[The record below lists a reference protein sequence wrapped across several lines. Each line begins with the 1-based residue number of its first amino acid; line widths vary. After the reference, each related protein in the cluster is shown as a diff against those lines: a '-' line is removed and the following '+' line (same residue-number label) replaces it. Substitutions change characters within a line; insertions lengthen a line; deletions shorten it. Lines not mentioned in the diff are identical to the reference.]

1 MARPDPFVKL
11 LRGIDFVPLR
21 LPRAGVQP
29 LMLASLDGKELTLL
43 GNLADTMEEGGPPAP
58 EIVTDIETAGTVERT
73 RTSHMKLSVGL
84 GVVQNL
90 VAGIT
95 GNAIDV
101 SHHFQGASTL
111 ALELGGVTVD
121 RVDLV
126 KVDRYLSQIAIH
138 RDNRHLR
145 KLLITG
151 RCAVLTATARCRRYV
166 VSALREDGSGLAIDT
181 PVLQQAAG
189 GALRISRAA
198 GDSSRIVYEGPS
210 ALTFGIQAARLF
222 YTLDGRYSAFR
233 PLPTEGAARG
243 PAMSPRQPDMIA
255 AEGLFVDLLDSKGPL
270 AA

>member
-1 MARPDPFVKL
+1 MARPDPFIRL

-29 LMLASLDGKELTLL
+29 LMLASLEGKEFTLL
-43 GNLADTMEEGGPPAP
+43 GNLADAMEEGGPPPPA
-58 EIVTDIETAGTVERT
+58 IFTDIETAGAVEST
-73 RTSHMKLSVGL
+73 RTSSMKLSVGL

-101 SHHFQGASTL
+101 SQHFQGASAL

-126 KVDRYLSQIAIH
+126 KVDRYLSQTGIH
-138 RDNRHLR
+138 RDSRHLR
-145 KLLITG
+145 KLLIAA

-166 VSALREDGSGLAIDT
+166 VSALREDGSALAIDA
-181 PVLQQAAG
+181 PLLQQAAS
-189 GALRISRAA
+189 GALRISRAS
-198 GDSSRIVYEGPS
+198 GDTSRIVYEGPT

-233 PLPTEGAARG
+233 PLPAEGAARG
-243 PAMSPRQPDMIA
+243 PAMRPPQPDMVT
-255 AEGLFVDLLDSKGPL
+255 AEGLFVDLRDP
-270 AA
+270 AAA